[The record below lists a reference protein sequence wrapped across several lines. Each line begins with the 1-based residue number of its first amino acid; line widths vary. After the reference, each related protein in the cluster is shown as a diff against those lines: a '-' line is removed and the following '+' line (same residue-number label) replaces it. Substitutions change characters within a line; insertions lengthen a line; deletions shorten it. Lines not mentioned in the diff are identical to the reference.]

1 MVKWSIHDPLE
12 VDYDPQDVDLSTPIL
27 ALDMEIDI
35 GTARRMVPV
44 FAEEIKEGETSST
57 TPNADYEKLQRNTSR
72 SEGIAYTSDT
82 YQQKPTYSQVWMQPD
97 SYFRLGDLTEDADG
111 LTFPQRMLRAGP
123 NGLKLSMIGKK
134 VVRVEK
140 ASLKKDWSR
149 CLLRER
155 CGGYPPSIADNVVPY
170 NIQLND
176 AMDIIYNFFETSTSG
191 IILADSSQ
199 IDQRE
204 WAGKIMG
211 NGEINFVRKSG
222 VGQDQSLEN
231 ALWQFQPKLDQN
243 IMQWPDMIISLAE
256 RISGVAR
263 QTFGA
268 GTQENVDTFGGQKLQ
283 DDRSQEKLNVFYEK
297 QKVEHAQ
304 GSQNAIE
311 HLKQAFEDGLI
322 SELWEVEQANGAQFR
337 NNYVDLNKMNGRI
350 RVYPKADQGLPNSP
364 EQQRAVNQMIIEQA
378 GKGNV
383 LALELMDSISNQ
395 EQMVASLCGEGYAL
409 PVADQRARTL
419 LHINTLLTVPEEKC
433 PMMVGQDAQGQ
444 ATTSPDL
451 PVKPEIGTDDWKTLK
466 DTCKQFLRKNWDS
479 LASNPFGKS
488 QVNKYYQ
495 LAEQLEVQEAV
506 EDAQRKAK
514 VTQAGAPG
522 PDPAIQQAKQALLK
536 DGADSAARLEV
547 IGAIDPALAL
557 SHKTGGALPAVI
569 SANKELL
576 DSALKSATA

>member
-1 MVKWSIHDPLE
+1 
-12 VDYDPQDVDLSTPIL
+12 
-27 ALDMEIDI
+27 
-35 GTARRMVPV
+35 
-44 FAEEIKEGETSST
+44 
-57 TPNADYEKLQRNTSR
+57 
-72 SEGIAYTSDT
+72 
-82 YQQKPTYSQVWMQPD
+82 
-97 SYFRLGDLTEDADG
+97 
-111 LTFPQRMLRAGP
+111 
-123 NGLKLSMIGKK
+123 
-134 VVRVEK
+134 
-140 ASLKKDWSR
+140 
-149 CLLRER
+149 
-155 CGGYPPSIADNVVPY
+155 
-170 NIQLND
+170 
-176 AMDIIYNFFETSTSG
+176 
-191 IILADSSQ
+191 
-199 IDQRE
+199 
-204 WAGKIMG
+204 
-211 NGEINFVRKSG
+211 
-222 VGQDQSLEN
+222 
-231 ALWQFQPKLDQN
+231 
-243 IMQWPDMIISLAE
+243 MQWPDMIISLAE